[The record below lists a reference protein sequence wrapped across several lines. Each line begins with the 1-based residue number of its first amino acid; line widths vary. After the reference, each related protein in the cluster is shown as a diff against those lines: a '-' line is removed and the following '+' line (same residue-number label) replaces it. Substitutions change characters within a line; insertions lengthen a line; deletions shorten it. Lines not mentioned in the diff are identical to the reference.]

1 MKTRLAD
8 IAEVRTG
15 FPFRQAVESVPNGA
29 LAVVQMKN
37 IDESAGLNLEA
48 CVLIEDDPKRYVQ
61 HLLKVGDVL
70 LQSKG
75 SKFPAA
81 VLDKAVH
88 GIAALG
94 LMIIRPRTVT
104 PEYLQWVLNQP
115 RTRGALRAV
124 ARGTYVPFLSRVDV
138 EELQVPLPAI
148 ETQHRIVEI
157 DRLRRHEQRL
167 VTRLNEL
174 NDVFTDALV
183 WKAAASK
190 PRN

>member
-15 FPFRQAVESVPNGA
+15 FPFRKAVQAVPNGA
-29 LAVVQMKN
+29 LSVVQMKN
-37 IDESAGLNLEA
+37 IDELAGLNLDGIL
-48 CVLIEDDPKRYVQ
+48 LIEDDPKRYKQ
-61 HLLKVGDVL
+61 HLLSVGDVL

-81 VLDKAVH
+81 TLDKPVH

-94 LMIIRPRTVT
+94 LMIIRPRMVT
-104 PEYLQWVLNQP
+104 PDYLRWVLNQP
-115 RTRGALRAV
+115 RTREDLRAV
-124 ARGTYVPFLSRVDV
+124 ARGTYVPFLSRMDV
-138 EELQVPLPAI
+138 EELRVPVPEI
-148 ETQHRIVEI
+148 GTQRRIVEI
-157 DRLRRHEQRL
+157 DRLRRQEHRL
-167 VTRLNEL
+167 VTRLTEL
-174 NDVFTDALV
+174 NDEFTDALV